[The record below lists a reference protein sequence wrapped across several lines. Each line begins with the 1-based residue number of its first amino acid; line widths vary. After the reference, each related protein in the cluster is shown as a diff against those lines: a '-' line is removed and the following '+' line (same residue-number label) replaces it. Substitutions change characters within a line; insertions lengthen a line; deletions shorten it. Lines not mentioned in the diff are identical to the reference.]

1 MGKLATII
9 FISLIAFGLLI
20 AACKS
25 TTTPAPTP
33 TTTAGIT
40 PVIPIVTPHGII
52 VPLDPVPRSKI
63 ATTFGEPLSS
73 GLSLPDMVE
82 NAFKSL
88 VEIRTG
94 LGTGSGFIVSHAG
107 LVVTNLHVVQGMNS
121 ANIRM
126 AEGGSY
132 TANVVGQH
140 PTKDLAY
147 LQIDSGGSFTPIAI
161 GDSDAIRV
169 GESVV
174 VIGFPIADQ
183 LGAEPTVSQG
193 IISAKRDGF
202 LQTDAPINPGNSG
215 GPMLDHFGNV
225 IGIVVSRVSQSG
237 GQDIAGIGFAIPV
250 NEIRTNLGGQVTPGD
265 VLPTPTPFP
274 TIGPTPDLE
283 ATKTI
288 IEAVDTQR
296 RLEEQATRTAIE
308 TEEEAE
314 KYAADLEATRV
325 AELPTATPTPL
336 PTATPIPT
344 PTPLPT
350 ATPLPTPTQTP
361 EPTPTPLPT
370 ATPHPSIYCE
380 EWEAMVLEWIRD
392 GNIYQHI
399 SGRSTVNANVPDH
412 PNLTVKQASQFCI
425 IAFPLGLLWE
435 HYRTATVGMEEGQL
449 LPGTYKYRASS
460 STGGGDR
467 VNQRSCELY
476 VNRGR
481 DNQSTIELTYG
492 EPFEFTLHSYHGSV
506 RLWCGDGVIYRI
518 GD

>member
-1 MGKLATII
+1 MGKLATTI

-20 AACKS
+20 AACGS
-25 TTTPAPTP
+25 AATQVPTP

-40 PVIPIVTPHGII
+40 PVIPVATPHGII

-193 IISAKRDGF
+193 IVSAKRDGF

-283 ATKTI
+283 ATKTV
-288 IEAVDTQR
+288 IEAVDAQR

-308 TEEEAE
+308 AEEEAE
-314 KYAADLEATRV
+314 KYAADLEATRI

-336 PTATPIPT
+336 PTVTPIPT

-350 ATPLPTPTQTP
+350 VTPLPTPTQTP

-370 ATPHPSIYCE
+370 ATPHPQIYCQ
-380 EWEAMVLEWIRD
+380 EWEAMVLEWVQQ
-392 GNIYQHI
+392 GNNYYNYN
-399 SGRSTVNANVPDH
+399 SYGSRGVNPNVPDH
-412 PNLTVKQASQFCI
+412 PNLTAERARQFCI
-425 IAFPLGLLWE
+425 IAFPRGVLRRHNTTL
-435 HYRTATVGMEEGQL
+435 TVGTGEGHL
-449 LPGTYKYRASS
+449 LPGTYRYYDRDS
-460 STGGGDR
+460 GDR
-467 VNQRSCELY
+467 VSDRDCRLH
-476 VNRGR
+476 VNYGSN
-481 DNQSTIELTYG
+481 DQSTVRLTYG
-492 EPFEFTLHSYHGSV
+492 EPFNVTFHTYHGKV
-506 RLWCGDGVIYRI
+506 RWWCYGGLYRTGD
-518 GD
+518 